1 MLTSLVVV
9 YVYKKQRKQT
19 ARSGKLNN
27 MQGTAPRLPPKN
39 RPHQTPCRTATACP
53 PTKRLR
59 GICHLTLEGRLQAP
73 NDAPLT
79 LVLAVGPRQT
89 AAPICR
95 RPPPHR
101 RLRPA
106 ASLTGR
112 YVANC
117 FNQPWF
123 ECGSLRSTGW
133 ASTAARRGCLS
144 LLRRLRPFSSCSFCN
159 NR

>member
-1 MLTSLVVV
+1 MFTSLVVF
-9 YVYKKQRKQT
+9 YVYKKQRKQS
-19 ARSGKLNN
+19 ARSGKLYNV
-27 MQGTAPRLPPKN
+27 QGTAPRLPTKN
-39 RPHQTPCRTATACP
+39 RPHQMPRRTATACP
-53 PTKRLR
+53 PTKPLR
-59 GICHLTLEGRLQAP
+59 GICHLTLEGRLQVP
-73 NDAPLT
+73 NGAPLT

-95 RPPPHR
+95 RPATHR

-117 FNQPWF
+117 FNRPWF
-123 ECGSLRSTGW
+123 ECGSQRSTGW
-133 ASTAARRGCLS
+133 ASTVARRGRLS
-144 LLRRLRPFSSCSFCN
+144 LLRRLRPFFDCSFCN